1 MEYILIDLSE
11 QASRLNGGTMWRLTF
26 YSIDD
31 GTVHEMTV
39 DSTYRNFAR
48 QGWDQVV
55 VSPNPWAVYTG
66 LRRTRRV
73 TRQGTPV
80 ITADSHPCIVYQCS
94 DHAEA
99 LRLAEMDIDSRN
111 QHNTFGELFEVNRD

>member
-1 MEYILIDLSE
+1 MEYILIDRQE
-11 QASRLNGGTMWRLTF
+11 QTSRLNGGTMWRLTF
-26 YSIDD
+26 YCIDD

-39 DSTYRNFAR
+39 DSSYRNFSR

-55 VSPNPWAVYTG
+55 HTPNPWGVYAG
-66 LRRTRRV
+66 LKRTRRT
-73 TRQGTPV
+73 TRQGVPV
-80 ITADSHPCIVYQCS
+80 ITADSKPNIVHPCT

-111 QHNTFGELFEVNRD
+111 QHSTFGELFDVGN

>member
-1 MEYILIDLSE
+1 MEYILIDRQE
-11 QASRLNGGTMWRLTF
+11 QVSRLNGGTMWRLTF

-39 DSTYRNFAR
+39 DSSYRNFSR
-48 QGWDQVV
+48 QGWDVV
-55 VSPNPWAVYTG
+55 VHAANPWGVYTG
-66 LRRTRRV
+66 LKRTRRV
-73 TRQGTPV
+73 TRQKVPV
-80 ITADSHPCIVYQCS
+80 ITADSKPNIVYHCT

-111 QHNTFGELFEVNRD
+111 QHNTFGELFDVRN